1 MNNTRIFIIGFM
13 GCGKTS
19 VACELAALRDERWA
33 DLDDLVE
40 KDDGRSPAEIITSDG
55 EAIFRERETA
65 ILEKLLTSGDERVVA
80 LGGGAWTIPRNR
92 ELIREHNGFAV
103 WLDAP
108 FELCW
113 KRIEADI
120 QARPLAPSRNV
131 AQRLYSERRPI
142 YELAELFIAVADES
156 PADIAK
162 NIAALLQ
169 QRSKI

>member
-1 MNNTRIFIIGFM
+1 MNNTSIFIVGFM

-19 VACELAALRDERWA
+19 VARELAAMLNERWA

-40 KDDGRSPAEIITSDG
+40 KYDGRSAAEIITSDG
-55 EAIFRERETA
+55 EGLFREREIAT
-65 ILEKLLTSGDERVVA
+65 LGSLLTSGDERVIA
-80 LGGGAWTIPRNR
+80 LGGGAWTILCNR
-92 ELIREHNGFAV
+92 ELIREHHGIVV

-113 KRIEADI
+113 KRIAVDGQE
-120 QARPLAPSRNV
+120 RPLAPSRDV

-142 YELAELFIAVADES
+142 YALAELRIAVNDES

-169 QRSKI
+169 QQSEI